1 MQYLNNLFQTSP
13 RVAGW
18 IAFAGSERADRIA
31 ADGVVGN
38 NNAAWQA
45 GTRAD
50 YYIEAQR
57 IGYQVVLGGLAGG
70 DLALVDRGLRA
81 IEWGYRPDVMG
92 PASDWSFNRDFG
104 TILGHAAH
112 PRTMFGAA
120 SVETVLAI
128 VGDPST
134 WFGPNAAIYDR
145 AYALR
150 SAIEQSATAYIASGD
165 AVVFRAGC
173 ANSSQLVF
181 QATWMQGTY
190 VLTGDATFRVEA
202 KETIRAMMALQ
213 RPDGAFGEK
222 IGPDGQRGF
231 DTSYCVQTLREL
243 VAYEEMLPG
252 SGEGS
257 WRTQVRDYITKG
269 ANWLLGRIR
278 PDGSID
284 TTGNSRTAA
293 DGAPQEGSFAKG
305 WEIDQTAI
313 TLAQYAVAFGRWE
326 ELAPVITAVQ
336 YHGQEYDHIGD
347 IASPK

>member
-1 MQYLNNLFQTSP
+1 MQHLSNLFAASP

-18 IAFAGSERADRIA
+18 VSFAGSERASRIA
-31 ADGVVGN
+31 DDGVVGN
-38 NNAAWQA
+38 SNAAWQA
-45 GTRAD
+45 GTRPD
-50 YYIEAQR
+50 FYIEAQR

-70 DLALVDRGLRA
+70 DLAMVDRGLRA
-81 IEWGYRPDVMG
+81 IEWGYRPDVLG
-92 PASDWSFNRDFG
+92 PTNDWSSNRDFRV
-104 TILGHAAH
+104 ILAHAAH

-128 VGDPST
+128 LTTEPIMPD
-134 WFGPNAAIYDR
+134 IDDR
-145 AYALR
+145 AAALTTAIR
-150 SAIEQSATAYIASGD
+150 QSAITYMASGD
-165 AVVFRAGC
+165 AAMFRTGC
-173 ANSSQLVF
+173 INSSQLVF

-190 VLTGDATFRVEA
+190 CLTGDATFRVEA
-202 KETIRAMMALQ
+202 KETIREMMSLQ

-252 SGEGS
+252 SGDGS
-257 WRTQVRDYITKG
+257 WRTQVRDYITRG

-293 DGAPQEGSFAKG
+293 DGPPQPGSFAKG

-326 ELAPVITAVQ
+326 ELAPLINAVQ
-336 YHGQEYDHIGD
+336 YRGQEYDHIGD
-347 IASPK
+347 VAPPTA